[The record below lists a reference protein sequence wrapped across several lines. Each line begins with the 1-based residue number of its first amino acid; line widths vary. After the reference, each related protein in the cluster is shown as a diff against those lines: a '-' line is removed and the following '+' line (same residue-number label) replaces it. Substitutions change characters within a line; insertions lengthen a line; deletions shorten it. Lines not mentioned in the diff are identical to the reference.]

1 MVPVTLSVIE
11 GLERGRTFDG
21 LIPPVTVGREED
33 NDIQLND
40 ERVSRVHAKI
50 QEDRGQVI
58 LTDLNST
65 NGSRVNG
72 HPVQLRVL
80 RPGDH
85 LQIGRSTLLYGSD
98 QQITERARLMGVR
111 IAALSPLK
119 HADHDGS
126 KLDAVS
132 SGSDL
137 LPGAGTPGEHLKLP
151 LFPDGP
157 PPMPE
162 LLSPGQAARLADIL
176 TYIHERLSDLVFE
189 GRELEESELESL
201 IEVPWDRWQDTLF
214 LQRDLAV
221 WLRQVASSDSSAGED

>member
-1 MVPVTLSVIE
+1 MKVVTLSVIE
-11 GLERGRTFDG
+11 GLERGSRFED
-21 LIPPVTVGREED
+21 LNPPITIGREED

-85 LQIGRSTLLYGSD
+85 LQIGRCTLLYGSD
-98 QQITERARLMGVR
+98 VEIADRARQMGVHV
-111 IAALSPLK
+111 AALSPFK
-119 HADHDGS
+119 HPES
-126 KLDAVS
+126 S
-132 SGSDL
+132 SGDL
-137 LPGAGTPGEHLKLP
+137 SGSGSEIVAAPNVSGEHLHLP

-157 PPMPE
+157 PPVPDG
-162 LLSPGQAARLADIL
+162 LGAGQAARLADVL
-176 TYIHERLSDLVFE
+176 TYIHEQLSDLAFE
-189 GRELEESELESL
+189 GQEPEESELESL
-201 IEVPWDRWQDTLF
+201 IEVPWERWQNMLF
-214 LQRDLAV
+214 LQRDLAA
-221 WLRQVASSDSSAGED
+221 WLRKVANPDSTSPPE

>member
-1 MVPVTLSVIE
+1 VVTLSVIE
-11 GLERGRTFDG
+11 GLERGNMFEG
-21 LIPPVTVGREED
+21 LTPPITIGREED

-85 LQIGRSTLLYGSD
+85 LQIGRCTLLYGSD
-98 QQITERARLMGVR
+98 LEIANRARQMGVR
-111 IAALSPLK
+111 VASLSPIKHPETLSGESDSGVSELIAAPNI
-119 HADHDGS
+119 G
-126 KLDAVS
+126 
-132 SGSDL
+132 
-137 LPGAGTPGEHLKLP
+137 GEHLHLP

-157 PPMPE
+157 PPIPDS
-162 LLSPGQAARLADIL
+162 LSAGQSARLADVL
-176 TYIHERLSDLVFE
+176 TYVHERLSDLAFE
-189 GRELEESELESL
+189 GQEPDESELESL
-201 IEVPWDRWQDTLF
+201 IEIPWERWQNMLF
-214 LQRDLAV
+214 LQRDLAA
-221 WLRQVASSDSSAGED
+221 WLRKVANPDSESTQE

>member
-1 MVPVTLSVIE
+1 MVLVTLSVIE
-11 GLERGRTFDG
+11 GLERGHVFED
-21 LIPPVTVGREED
+21 LVPPITIGREED

-85 LQIGRSTLLYGSD
+85 LQIGRCTLLYGSD
-98 QQITERARLMGVR
+98 LQIEKRARAMGVG

-119 HADHDGS
+119 HPNHDGQ
-126 KLDAVS
+126 
-132 SGSDL
+132 GSDSSVPEIL
-137 LPGAGTPGEHLKLP
+137 AQADMTGEHLKLP

-157 PPMPE
+157 PPVPDT
-162 LLSPGQAARLADIL
+162 LNPGQSARLADVL
-176 TYIHERLSDLVFE
+176 TYVHERLSDVAFE
-189 GRELEESELESL
+189 GQEPEESDPEAV
-201 IEVPWDRWQDTLF
+201 IERWQNMLF
-214 LQRDLAV
+214 LQRDLAR
-221 WLRQVASSDSSAGED
+221 WLRRVASPDSGNSDA

>member
-11 GLERGRTFDG
+11 GLERGHIFDG
-21 LIPPVTVGREED
+21 LIPPITIGREED

-85 LQIGRSTLLYGSD
+85 LQLGRCTLLFGSD
-98 QQITERARLMGVR
+98 QQIAERARLMGVR
-111 IAALSPLK
+111 VSALSPLK
-119 HADHDGS
+119 HPEQEGLSGS
-126 KLDAVS
+126 SV
-132 SGSDL
+132 GSDL
-137 LPGAGTPGEHLKLP
+137 LAEADLTGEHLLLP

-157 PPMPE
+157 PAMPE
-162 LLSPGQAARLADIL
+162 RLTPGQAARLVDVL
-176 TYIHERLSDLVFE
+176 TYIHERLSDLAFA
-189 GRELEESELESL
+189 GREPDEPESDAV
-201 IEVPWDRWQDTLF
+201 IEVPWEYWQNALL
-214 LQRDLAV
+214 LQRDLAN
-221 WLRQVASSDSSAGED
+221 WLKQVANPEPGSEDD

>member
-1 MVPVTLSVIE
+1 MELVTLSVIE
-11 GLERGRTFDG
+11 GLERGHVFDE
-21 LIPPVTVGREED
+21 LIPPITIGREED

-85 LQIGRSTLLYGSD
+85 LQIGRCTLLYGSD
-98 QQITERARLMGVR
+98 DQIEDRARQMGVR
-111 IAALSPLK
+111 VAALSPLK
-119 HADHDGS
+119 HS
-126 KLDAVS
+126 ERS
-132 SGSDL
+132 TRGSDSIASDL
-137 LPGAGTPGEHLKLP
+137 VAEADMTGEHLRLP

-157 PPMPE
+157 PPSPQS
-162 LLSPGQAARLADIL
+162 LSPGQAARLADIL
-176 TYIHERLSDLVFE
+176 TYIHERLSDLAFE
-189 GRELEESELESL
+189 GREPDESELEAVV
-201 IEVPWDRWQDTLF
+201 EVPWERWQNMLF
-214 LQRDLAV
+214 LQRDLAR
-221 WLRQVASSDSSAGED
+221 WLREVASPENRFDD

>member
-1 MVPVTLSVIE
+1 MVLVTLSVIE
-11 GLERGRTFDG
+11 GLERGKTFEA
-21 LIPPVTVGREED
+21 LTPPVTIGREED

-85 LQIGRSTLLYGSD
+85 LQIGRCTLLFGSD
-98 QQITERARLMGVR
+98 RQIADRARRMGVQV
-111 IAALSPLK
+111 AALSPLK
-119 HADHDGS
+119 HAD
-126 KLDAVS
+126 S
-132 SGSDL
+132 SAA
-137 LPGAGTPGEHLKLP
+137 AGLVAEAEMSGEHLMLP

-157 PPMPE
+157 PPLPDS
-162 LLSPGQAARLADIL
+162 LDAGQAARLTDVL
-176 TYIHERLSDLVFE
+176 MYIHERLSDLSFE
-189 GRELEESELESL
+189 AKEPDEQPADARIS
-201 IEVPWDRWQDTLF
+201 VPWDRWQNTLL
-214 LQRDLAV
+214 LQRDLAA
-221 WLRQVASSDSSAGED
+221 WLKTVASPGGDPPNDG

>member
-1 MVPVTLSVIE
+1 MVTLSVIE
-11 GLERGRTFDG
+11 GLERGSIFEG
-21 LIPPVTVGREED
+21 LTPPITIGREED

-85 LQIGRSTLLYGSD
+85 LQIGRCTLLYGSD
-98 QQITERARLMGVR
+98 VEIADRARKMGVR
-111 IAALSPLK
+111 VAALSPLK
-119 HADHDGS
+119 HPESPSGDS
-126 KLDAVS
+126 VDAAS
-132 SGSDL
+132 SEIVAAPHLG
-137 LPGAGTPGEHLKLP
+137 GEHLHIP

-157 PPMPE
+157 PPIPDN
-162 LLSPGQAARLADIL
+162 LAAGQSARLADVL
-176 TYIHERLSDLVFE
+176 TYVHERLSDLAFE
-189 GRELEESELESL
+189 GQEPEESELESM
-201 IEVPWDRWQDTLF
+201 IEVPWDRWQNMLF
-214 LQRDLAV
+214 LQRDLAA
-221 WLRQVASSDSSAGED
+221 WLSQVANPDSEPPSK

>member
-11 GLERGRTFDG
+11 GLERGHIFDG
-21 LIPPVTVGREED
+21 LIPPITIGREED

-85 LQIGRSTLLYGSD
+85 LQLGRCTLLFGSD
-98 QQITERARLMGVR
+98 RQIAERARLMGVR
-111 IAALSPLK
+111 ISALSPLK
-119 HADHDGS
+119 HPELDSSSESAVAAD
-126 KLDAVS
+126 LVAEA
-132 SGSDL
+132 DL
-137 LPGAGTPGEHLKLP
+137 TGEHLQLP

-157 PPMPE
+157 PPLPE
-162 LLSPGQAARLADIL
+162 QLNPGQAARLADIL
-176 TYIHERLSDLVFE
+176 AYIHERLSELAFE
-189 GRELEESELESL
+189 GREPEESELGAL
-201 IEVPWDRWQDTLF
+201 IEVPWENWQNALF
-214 LQRDLAV
+214 LQRDLAI
-221 WLRQVASSDSSAGED
+221 WLRKVANPETGSGED